1 MLNDDGVMKNIYSR
15 KKRNK
20 KRRKRVKKENKK
32 TKKPRPLSTIS
43 LDLTTLDEKLLTATT
58 KEIEKPTRPKMNRP
72 VSWLSTMSTSHHVV
86 PRLDKHKKSNKA
98 MSRRSSLDSMVTT
111 ASQFEPI
118 TLEDRVRITFEIA
131 NILQK
136 QDFLKKLAKSLML
149 YGCPAHRLEY
159 AMRQVSTTLCVDA
172 EYIYL
177 PNVMLMS
184 IFDGATHT
192 TETHFIRQIQTFDMD
207 KLSEIYRLEKLVS
220 HGEVSVDEALEFIDQ
235 VSSKPP
241 LYPVWLNPWV
251 YAICSFSGCV
261 MFFGGRWQEGGV
273 AAALAMV
280 FAGYEVISGRIQSF
294 QPIWEITVCIII
306 GLVSQG
312 LIRYDFCFTPV
323 AFSAFIVVLPGYGMA
338 IAIQELVSRQLVSG
352 VVRMVYAIIY
362 SFLLGYG
369 VSMGSEL
376 YQTIDNTDYPVA
388 QHCVDA
394 TNSAMPMAS
403 QSQWF
408 NFLTVPLFAFG
419 YCMYVR
425 AKPHRWPT
433 MTFVAACGFIVNYS
447 LNRWAHAPSQVLQ
460 VAPSFVLGMLGHLL
474 TKITGKMSFDA
485 VLLGIFYLVPSS
497 LGVKAALGLFGNS
510 TSEIG
515 TQGASLALSM
525 IESSIGITVG
535 LFLAT
540 LIVYP
545 RGTQHTPLMTF

>member
-1 MLNDDGVMKNIYSR
+1 
-15 KKRNK
+15 
-20 KRRKRVKKENKK
+20 
-32 TKKPRPLSTIS
+32 
-43 LDLTTLDEKLLTATT
+43 
-58 KEIEKPTRPKMNRP
+58 
-72 VSWLSTMSTSHHVV
+72 
-86 PRLDKHKKSNKA
+86 
-98 MSRRSSLDSMVTT
+98 MSRRSSMDSMFTT

-159 AMRQVSTTLCVDA
+159 AMRQVSTTLGVDA

-184 IFDGATHT
+184 FFDATTHT
-192 TETHFIRQIQTFDMD
+192 TETHFIRQTQTFDMD
-207 KLSEIYRLEKLVS
+207 RLGEIYRLEKLVS
-220 HGEVSVDEALEFIDQ
+220 HGEVSVDEALAFIDQ

-241 LYPVWLNPWV
+241 LYPLWLNPWI
-251 YAICSFSGCV
+251 YALCSFSGCV
-261 MFFGGRWQEGGV
+261 MFFGGRWKEGGV

-280 FAGYEVISGRIQSF
+280 FAGYEVMSGRIQSF
-294 QPIWEITVCIII
+294 QPIWEITVCIVI
-306 GLVSQG
+306 GIVSQG
-312 LIRYDFCFTPV
+312 LIKYDFCFTPV

-376 YQTIDNTDYPVA
+376 YQTIDNTPYEA
-388 QHCVDA
+388 SEHCKQA
-394 TNSAMPMAS
+394 ASSSTPMAS

-408 NFLTVPLFAFG
+408 NFLTVPLFALG
-419 YCMYVR
+419 YCLFVR

-433 MTFVAACGFIVNYS
+433 MTFVAACGFVVNYA

-460 VAPSFVLGMLGHLL
+460 VAPSFVLGMLGHTL
-474 TKITGKMSFDA
+474 TKLTGKMSFDA

-510 TSEIG
+510 SSEVG
-515 TQGASLALSM
+515 TQGAGFALAM